1 MSDDIVELYLATGD
15 FHEAVKQSGLPT
27 HIAHLKL
34 IKYSSVYSK
43 KNSQS
48 HHWHFRTKGDQDFIV
63 AFLERKSGSELDHP
77 FILFIPMQ
85 FLTDKN
91 DLHVSPSG
99 RWFNE
104 FQVEAEEL
112 QPLLNEYAQ
121 LRKEGLF

>member
-1 MSDDIVELYLATGD
+1 MPEATDANKYFQKNNPIYD
-15 FHEAVKQSGLPT
+15 FWFDGLT
-27 HIAHLKL
+27 IDV
-34 IKYSSVYSK
+34 KYSSVYSK

-63 AFLERKSGSELDHP
+63 AFLERKSGSELEHP

-85 FLTDKN
+85 FLVDKN

-121 LRKEGLF
+121 LRKDGLF